1 MVRMQRKMRVG
12 WLMSASMAALLAD
25 TTPGLAGSFIVDFP
39 STLTNGGFTI
49 NGDDSLT
56 ITPDGSIKPPIGV
69 RGVISTGGN
78 NEITNEGEIETQGTT
93 AFGIVNDNSPNS
105 PVSNSGS
112 LHTEG
117 VGAYGIVND
126 NSPNSPVSNS
136 GSLHTEGNGAHGI
149 FNNNSSDSP
158 VSNSGSLHTEGVGA
172 LGIFNVGSS
181 DSPVSNSGSL
191 HTEGLI
197 AYGIFNV
204 GSSNSPVSNSGSL
217 HTEGYLAFGIYNVAS
232 FNSPVSN
239 SGSLHTEG
247 ASAFGIYN
255 SGSFNSP
262 VTNTGSIFTAGAG
275 SYGIWNIGSDNS
287 PVNNT
292 GYVVSAQSE
301 SIRMESPGGILNL
314 GAPAFLGGAMN
325 FVSPTT
331 VNVVTGRS
339 HSILW
344 DFSTG
349 TIVGGDPN
357 ISGSVPWF
365 YDPATKKLATFDPTV
380 LSASV
385 DALASV
391 SGNISGLIQGRLA
404 GGGSGAYVPSMVSS
418 YAGGQQSAAQSRL
431 DDAYGEGASSNGGT
445 YANPAGW
452 WIAGFGS
459 QYDYS
464 GGDTTFDTDVGY
476 AGLAIGVDA
485 DLNANLRAGF
495 LGGWGNASMSANS
508 KWADSVDTEQEG
520 FFGSVYARARSSGFF
535 LDAALSGGMFDVSG
549 DRFVNDNLAYLGNSS
564 AESDSSAW
572 WLSPEIAAGLEL
584 AAGNGWTYIPAARLR
599 YAMQSADGYS
609 ESGAGAGNASVDDQ
623 DIAVAEG
630 RLEIAASRQMDSVLF
645 TGRLGWLTQ
654 WAPSDNEASVTMLGI
669 TQTVSADGGDRQA
682 GFAGVDLTVAI
693 SDALDFTAAGEAT
706 FGADIT
712 GGRLSA
718 GLVAKF

>member
-1 MVRMQRKMRVG
+1 MQ
-12 WLMSASMAALLAD
+12 SQD
-25 TTPGLAGSFIVDFP
+25 
-39 STLTNGGFTI
+39 
-49 NGDDSLT
+49 
-56 ITPDGSIKPPIGV
+56 
-69 RGVISTGGN
+69 
-78 NEITNEGEIETQGTT
+78 ET
-93 AFGIVNDNSPNS
+93 
-105 PVSNSGS
+105 
-112 LHTEG
+112 
-117 VGAYGIVND
+117 
-126 NSPNSPVSNS
+126 
-136 GSLHTEGNGAHGI
+136 
-149 FNNNSSDSP
+149 
-158 VSNSGSLHTEGVGA
+158 
-172 LGIFNVGSS
+172 
-181 DSPVSNSGSL
+181 
-191 HTEGLI
+191 
-197 AYGIFNV
+197 
-204 GSSNSPVSNSGSL
+204 
-217 HTEGYLAFGIYNVAS
+217 
-232 FNSPVSN
+232 
-239 SGSLHTEG
+239 
-247 ASAFGIYN
+247 
-255 SGSFNSP
+255 
-262 VTNTGSIFTAGAG
+262 
-275 SYGIWNIGSDNS
+275 
-287 PVNNT
+287 
-292 GYVVSAQSE
+292 
-301 SIRMESPGGILNL
+301 LNL

-325 FVSPTT
+325 FARSTT
-331 VNVVTGRS
+331 VNVTTGRS

-349 TIVGGDPN
+349 TMAGGAPN

-365 YDPATKKLATFDPTV
+365 YDPTTKKLATFDPTV

-391 SGNISGLIQGRLA
+391 SGSISGLIQGRLA
-404 GGGSGAYVPSMVSS
+404 GGGSAAYVPSMVSS
-418 YAGGQQSAAQSRL
+418 YADTQHSAAQSRL
-431 DDAYGEGASSNGGT
+431 DAAFGEGTSTNGGGAYG
-445 YANPAGW
+445 NPAGW
-452 WIAGFGS
+452 WIAGFAS

-464 GGDTTFDTDVGY
+464 GSDTTFDTDVGY

-485 DLNANLRAGF
+485 DVNANLRAGF
-495 LGGWGNASMSANS
+495 LGGWGNASMSAQS

-584 AAGNGWTYIPAARLR
+584 AAGNGWTYVPAARLR
-599 YAMQSADGYS
+599 YAMQSTDGYS

-654 WAPSDNEASVTMLGI
+654 WSPSDNEASVTMLGI
-669 TQTVSADGGDRQA
+669 TQTVSADGGDRSA

-712 GGRLSA
+712 GGRFSA